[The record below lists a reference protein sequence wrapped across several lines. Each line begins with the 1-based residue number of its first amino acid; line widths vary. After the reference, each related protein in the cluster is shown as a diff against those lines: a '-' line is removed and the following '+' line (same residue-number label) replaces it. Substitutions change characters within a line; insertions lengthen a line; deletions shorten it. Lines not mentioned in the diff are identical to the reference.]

1 MKQKRQFLWVFILF
15 LIPMLACGGSLPD
28 LNSNNPVVQPIITQ
42 VVAATTSVNTSFEA
56 ATNEEAAL
64 IELYQRV
71 NPSVVNITV
80 FATAT
85 NEAVLPFS
93 QGSGF
98 VYDTTGTIVTNAHV
112 VHGAEQIEVNFYN
125 GHTAEAELVGF
136 DLNSDLAVLHVNE
149 LPEGVAALPLASMEG
164 LAVGQTV
171 VAIGNPFGYE
181 GTLTR
186 GIISGLGRTIP
197 ALTIFSIP
205 QSIQTDA
212 AINPGNSGGPLLN
225 MRGEV
230 IGVNAQIV
238 TGDNTEANSGVGF
251 AIPVSIVNRVVPSL
265 VQNGEYIW
273 PWMGVAGGDVTLSL
287 VKAMDLAD
295 DKGAYIADVADNG
308 PAEKAGLRGGTSNV
322 TIDGRELT
330 VGGDIVTAIDGQPV
344 NSFDDMLVYVALQ
357 TSPGQ
362 EVVLTVLRD
371 GELMDITLE
380 LEPRP
385 SD

>member
-1 MKQKRQFLWVFILF
+1 
-15 LIPMLACGGSLPD
+15 
-28 LNSNNPVVQPIITQ
+28 
-42 VVAATTSVNTSFEA
+42 
-56 ATNEEAAL
+56 
-64 IELYQRV
+64 
-71 NPSVVNITV
+71 
-80 FATAT
+80 
-85 NEAVLPFS
+85 
-93 QGSGF
+93 
-98 VYDTTGTIVTNAHV
+98 
-112 VHGAEQIEVNFYN
+112 
-125 GHTAEAELVGF
+125 
-136 DLNSDLAVLHVNE
+136 
-149 LPEGVAALPLASMEG
+149 MEG

-212 AINPGNSGGPLLN
+212 AINPGNSGGPLFN

-238 TGDNTEANSGVGF
+238 TGDNTEANSVVGF

-322 TIDGRELT
+322 TIDG
-330 VGGDIVTAIDGQPV
+330 QPV

-371 GELMDITLE
+371 GEPMDITLE
-380 LEPRP
+380 LERSLVAESWLCQCVDSYIRWMVSWCAGCRGASARRVIQALAMPAFAPKISAPYRQQRCCVGCCK
-385 SD
+385 DN